1 MRRYNLVFFQSA
13 INTEIESLPVNEALL
28 QLVGNPVPNNASAN
42 YQKLLPP
49 EDLPHYLIAKRCI
62 EELALYLKPCQAT
75 PNSTSGNLYFLFLL
89 YNKLYT
95 AQVYLNS

>member
-1 MRRYNLVFFQSA
+1 MQSS

-28 QLVGNPVPNNASAN
+28 QLVGNQVPNNVAVN

-49 EDLPHYLIAKRCI
+49 DELNHYLIAKRCI

-75 PNSTSGNLYFLFLL
+75 PNSTIGKYFKNYEILC
-89 YNKLYT
+89 
-95 AQVYLNS
+95 QLN